1 MAEVPTNKNKNSKSY
16 SQTLKSKEELNETNI
31 KYCKTFDLKITEQ
44 DKTLPIMYW
53 LPKMYNTPI
62 GARFI
67 VHSKRVICF
76 HISLFY
82 TCLRKFWFVEN
93 SFPFVTQLNKINTN
107 KKAKSISTVDFTT
120 VHTTP
125 HDLLIQILSEV
136 ISFIFRSKT

>member
-62 GARFI
+62 
-67 VHSKRVICF
+67 
-76 HISLFY
+76 
-82 TCLRKFWFVEN
+82 FWFVEN